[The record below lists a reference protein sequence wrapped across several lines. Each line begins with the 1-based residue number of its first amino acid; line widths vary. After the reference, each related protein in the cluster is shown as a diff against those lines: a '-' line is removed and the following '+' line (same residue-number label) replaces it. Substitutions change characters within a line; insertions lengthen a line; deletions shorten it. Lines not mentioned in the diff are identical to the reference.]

1 VFYDYADLA
10 TIDGCMRRG
19 EPIAA
24 TPDERDQLRASLR
37 ARWQDA
43 A

>member
-1 VFYDYADLA
+1 MA
-10 TIDGCMRRG
+10 RG
-19 EPIAA
+19 ENVPA
-24 TPDERDQLRASLR
+24 TAEARDQLRADLR

>member
-1 VFYDYADLA
+1 
-10 TIDGCMRRG
+10 MNRG
-19 EPIAA
+19 DDIPA
-24 TPDERDQLRASLR
+24 TPELRDQLRASLR

>member
-1 VFYDYADLA
+1 MFYDYNDLA

-19 EPIAA
+19 EPIPLTA
-24 TPDERDQLRASLR
+24 DERDQLRASLR
-37 ARWQDA
+37 TRWQDA

>member
-1 VFYDYADLA
+1 LA

-19 EPIAA
+19 DNVPA
-24 TPDERDQLRASLR
+24 TPELRDQLRDQLR